1 MKIRDLRITV
11 KLVISAAGFLLPLG
25 IMLYIIISISFASI
39 KKDQKEL
46 NGIEV
51 LRPAISLMQ
60 IIPQYTRYTLDN
72 AQGDLEYTKR
82 HASLLFIELRDI
94 YAKHFGLDVSYGTIQ
109 AIKENWENLLNEN
122 DPDTYLI
129 IYRQI
134 ILDLHKLIVYVGDV
148 SGLITDSDIG
158 NAYLIA
164 ASIHE
169 LPQAQERMILIT
181 NILRTSMES
190 AISRN
195 IRSELTLNLELLIYS
210 DNARIKNRF
219 DAVDAL
225 RIRSADTL
233 DSFEYLLKNS
243 YDRIE
248 YFSNSVEYV
257 LDNPVFTTES
267 FHILYEN
274 AVNAN
279 NAAYRL
285 QDAALD
291 RLKYLIGGRIKTY
304 ENRFIG
310 SLITALVASALAFTL
325 VIYIILNIRESTRA
339 IRAVFKRLD
348 DNDLTVQLQALSK
361 DEFGKFMTAL
371 SDFLNKLNTAF
382 ISFNESA
389 GLVTTAVLDIS
400 SSSRQIA
407 ATANEQSASVSE
419 IVNTMEN
426 NNALS
431 AQSTEKTVEVARLA
445 AETRQLSQKGANLRD
460 VNEDVMLD
468 IRNQNVKIIDI
479 IKNLD
484 DKLSKIDESIHIID
498 TIADRTKLIAFNAAL
513 EAASAGEE
521 GARFSAVAGEI
532 RRFAYNVA
540 ESVLEI
546 KEQIAEILEASQIL
560 ITEANNG
567 SKAIEGGY
575 KRMVE
580 QKEVFENIVDVSEKV
595 AVHSRQ
601 ISDLSKQQEIA
612 SAQVF
617 TALKEISAGVS
628 QFVSATTATSA
639 TVEKLN
645 VMAAELKETLDKYHT
660 TNRGE
665 A

>member
-1 MKIRDLRITV
+1 MKIRDLKITI

-25 IMLYIIISISFASI
+25 IMLYIIISISLTSI

-46 NGIEV
+46 DGIEV
-51 LRPAISLMQ
+51 LRPAVSLMQ
-60 IIPQYTRYTLDN
+60 IIPQYTRFTLDN

-82 HASLLFIELRDI
+82 HASFLLIELRDM
-94 YAKHFGLDVSYGTIQ
+94 YEKHFGKDASFDIIQTI
-109 AIKENWENLLNEN
+109 KGNWEYLLNEN
-122 DPDTYLI
+122 DLDVFLLTYG
-129 IYRQI
+129 RI
-134 ILDLHKLIVYVGDV
+134 ILDLHKFIVYIGDI

-164 ASIHE
+164 ASVHE

-181 NILRTSMES
+181 NLLRTNSE
-190 AISRN
+190 AIITRS
-195 IRSELTLNLELLIYS
+195 IRTELILNLELLIYS

-225 RIRSADTL
+225 RIRSTDTL
-233 DSFEYLLKNS
+233 DSFEYLLKNT

-257 LDNPVFTTES
+257 LDNTVINTNNFPV
-267 FHILYEN
+267 LYEN

-291 RLKYLIGGRIKTY
+291 RLKYLISGRIKTY
-304 ENRFIG
+304 ESRFIG

-325 VIYIILNIRESTRA
+325 VIYIILNIRKSTSA
-339 IRAVFKRLD
+339 ITGVFKRLD
-348 DNDLTVQLQALSK
+348 DNDLTVRLQSLSR
-361 DEFGKFMTAL
+361 DEFGKLMAAL

-419 IVNTMEN
+419 IVITMEN
-426 NNALS
+426 NNTLS
-431 AQSTEKTVEVARLA
+431 AQSSEKTVEVARLA
-445 AETRQLSQKGANLRD
+445 AETRQLSQKGADLRD
-460 VNEDVMLD
+460 VNEEVMLD

-484 DKLSKIDESIHIID
+484 DKLSRIDESIHIID

-540 ESVLEI
+540 ESVIEI
-546 KEQIAEILEASQIL
+546 KEQIAEILEESQIL

-580 QKEVFENIVDVSEKV
+580 QKEVFENIVEVSEKV

-601 ISDLSKQQEIA
+601 ISDLSRQQEIA

-645 VMAAELKETLDKYHT
+645 VMSMELKETLNKYHT
-660 TNRGE
+660 TNRGDV
-665 A
+665 

>member
-1 MKIRDLRITV
+1 MKIRDLKITV

-25 IMLYIIISISFASI
+25 IMLFIIISISFASI

-46 NGIEV
+46 NGIEA
-51 LRPAISLMQ
+51 LRPAVSLMQ
-60 IIPQYTRYTLDN
+60 IIPQYTRFTLDN

-94 YAKHFGLDVSYGTIQ
+94 YEKHFGRDASFDIIQTI
-109 AIKENWENLLNEN
+109 KGNWEYLLNE
-122 DPDTYLI
+122 DDLDGFLLTYGRI
-129 IYRQI
+129 IP
-134 ILDLHKLIVYVGDV
+134 DLHKLIVYLGDI

-164 ASIHE
+164 ASVHE
-169 LPQAQERMILIT
+169 LPQAQERMILAT
-181 NILRTSMES
+181 NILRTIKEN
-190 AISRN
+190 N
-195 IRSELTLNLELLIYS
+195 ITQEYRKELTLNLELLVYS
-210 DNARIKNRF
+210 DNIRIKNRF

-225 RIRSADTL
+225 RIRNTETL
-233 DSFEYLLKNS
+233 DSFEYLLKNC

-248 YFSNSVEYV
+248 YFSNSLEYV
-257 LDNPVFTTES
+257 LDNPVLNTGTFPV
-267 FHILYEN
+267 LYEN

-291 RLKYLIGGRIKTY
+291 RLKYLITGRINTY
-304 ENRFIG
+304 KSRFIG
-310 SLITALVASALAFTL
+310 SLITALIASALAFTL

-339 IRAVFKRLD
+339 IRGVFKRLD
-348 DNDLTVQLQALSK
+348 DNDLTVQLRVLSR
-361 DEFGKFMTAL
+361 DEFGKLMSAL
-371 SDFLNKLNTAF
+371 SHFLNKLNTAF

-389 GLVTTAVLDIS
+389 GFVTTAVLDIS

-426 NNALS
+426 NNNLS
-431 AQSTEKTVEVARLA
+431 AQSAEKTVEVARLA
-445 AETRQLSQKGANLRD
+445 AETRQLSRKGADLRD
-460 VNEDVMLD
+460 VNEEVMLD
-468 IRNQNVKIIDI
+468 IRNQNAKITDI

-484 DKLSKIDESIHIID
+484 DKLSHIDESIHIID

-513 EAASAGEE
+513 EASSAGED
-521 GARFSAVAGEI
+521 GVRFSSVAGEI
-532 RRFAYNVA
+532 RRFAYNVT
-540 ESVLEI
+540 ESVFEI

-580 QKEVFENIVDVSEKV
+580 QKEVFENIVEVSEKV

-645 VMAAELKETLDKYHT
+645 IMSTELKETLNKYHT
-660 TNRGE
+660 TNRGGV
-665 A
+665 